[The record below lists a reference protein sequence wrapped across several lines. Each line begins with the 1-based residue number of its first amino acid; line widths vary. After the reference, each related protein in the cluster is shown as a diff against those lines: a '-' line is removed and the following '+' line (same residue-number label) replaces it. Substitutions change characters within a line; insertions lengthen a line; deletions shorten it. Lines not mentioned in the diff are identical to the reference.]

1 MNASFEPA
9 EGGGRRGRGAGRWGW
24 VVGVLALAGVVLVI
38 TFVLSFGS
46 TGESFYEREFAWL
59 FWINVAIAALL
70 LGVVGYVVARL
81 VTRVR
86 AGRFGSR
93 LLIKLA
99 GILTLVG
106 VLPGAVVYTVSWQF
120 AERSIASWFDVR
132 VAQALDAGVALG
144 RDTLDTLKS
153 DLAGKARVAA
163 ARLAEQGSASGPLAL
178 ERLREQLGVEELALV
193 DEGGQWLLSSAARR
207 GELAIERP
215 PAMLLRQARAAGPAR
230 STGWRKA
237 RPRRASASW
246 WRCRAMRSLCA
257 RPRAASCGW
266 CSRCRARWPPMRWR
280 CRRPTASTSSAR
292 SRARRCAACTWAR

>member
-132 VAQALDAGVALG
+132 VAQALDAGVVG
-144 RDTLDTLKS
+144 
-153 DLAGKARVAA
+153 LAADPQRA
-163 ARLAEQGSASGPLAL
+163 Q
-178 ERLREQLGVEELALV
+178 ALV
-193 DEGGQWLLSSAARR
+193 GDVGGP
-207 GELAIERP
+207 RP
-215 PAMLLRQARAAGPAR
+215 
-230 STGWRKA
+230 
-237 RPRRASASW
+237 
-246 WRCRAMRSLCA
+246 
-257 RPRAASCGW
+257 
-266 CSRCRARWPPMRWR
+266 
-280 CRRPTASTSSAR
+280 
-292 SRARRCAACTWAR
+292 